1 MRLRGGMFDFR
12 KNSDRNAGA
21 LGRGSRN
28 SANQARLAQEH
39 QQAAVRGGV
48 IP

>member
-1 MRLRGGMFDFR
+1 MRRWGGMFDLR
-12 KNSDRNAGA
+12 KNSDRNTEA
-21 LGRGSRN
+21 LGRGSWD
-28 SANQARLAQEH
+28 SANQARLAQGH